1 MTRATIQ
8 TPSNR
13 YFDLLNPD
21 PNDIFIEDIAHALSH
36 IARFSGNTREFYSV
50 AQHCVLC
57 SRINPYNQAF
67 EKLLHDA
74 AEAYI
79 GDLVSPL
86 KNLLPGYKAIEDS
99 IDKAV
104 ANRFGL
110 SPGFQN
116 TAEVKRADLT
126 MLVNEKRFLFPKND
140 LDQHEWA
147 GVYQSLKHFGV
158 EPGEIARVEI
168 DPWPA
173 KQAHKIFLETF
184 RVLCRNQP
192 HEVFNVC

>member
-57 SRINPYNQAF
+57 SRINPSQMVF

-79 GDLVSPL
+79 GDLVSPI
-86 KNLLPGYKAIEDS
+86 KNLFPGYKLIEDG
-99 IDKAV
+99 IDKAI
-104 ANRFGL
+104 ANRYGL
-110 SPGFQN
+110 SCGFQS
-116 TAEVKRADLT
+116 AVEVKRADLI
-126 MLVNEKRFLFPKND
+126 MLVNEKRLLFPKNEQD
-140 LDQHEWA
+140 HHEWA
-147 GVYQSLKHFGV
+147 GVYQSLKRLGI

-173 KQAHKIFLETF
+173 KQARQAFLETF
-184 RVLCRNQP
+184 HVLCRNQP
-192 HEVFNVC
+192 TR